1 MNLDQRKLS
10 ILLVLVYIVFIALT
24 AFILFTLQDDL
35 IYEAQVLVVSE
46 IDNAHPVFIK
56 LYLAVGATFLVG
68 LGVLYYLFNNKGMEI
83 IYVEKKEED
92 TSDDLSN
99 SQEEDSQN
107 KKLDLSSIQDTV
119 TAKAKSEEKLLNES
133 LMEICK
139 GLEAGVG
146 AFYML
151 KKDKSKSVL
160 QMNATYAMSL
170 AESQRPTYELGEG
183 LVGQVGQEK
192 QALIIDDIPEG
203 YIKIVSGLGS
213 SSPRYILISPV
224 LYGDKVWGVV
234 EIATFT
240 KFTQEHVSAVEKA
253 FQVVTKK
260 LFEKTKTVKKTESSS
275 ESKTTTSKKR
285 TKKA

>member
-1 MNLDQRKLS
+1 
-10 ILLVLVYIVFIALT
+10 
-24 AFILFTLQDDL
+24 
-35 IYEAQVLVVSE
+35 
-46 IDNAHPVFIK
+46 
-56 LYLAVGATFLVG
+56 
-68 LGVLYYLFNNKGMEI
+68 MEI